1 MQNYVIPTGVTIK
14 IRPEITEMPQATT
27 GPLYSPANLTCR
39 AIGSPFPSIL
49 WFKDNKLIN
58 NKNTDPSV
66 LIFTEL
72 TLSDRGFYHCEARN
86 IIDGMVMSV
95 NSSKVLLNITSKETS
110 FKIYI
115 LLKMVI
121 FYY

>member
-1 MQNYVIPTGVTIK
+1 MIPTGVTIK

-39 AIGSPFPSIL
+39 ATGSPTPSIL
-49 WFKDNKLIN
+49 WFKDNKLII

-86 IIDGMVMSV
+86 IIDGKVMSV